1 MNFDVR
7 GALVGGLQSG
17 RMLTACLGLGLVTAG
32 PVAWA
37 QDADGDGV
45 RDSADNCPLVA
56 NAAQGDCDQ
65 DGVGDACEG
74 SVQLST
80 GNLGAIGSG
89 VTTAGQ
95 LSGVA
100 TTLWP
105 VTVTVRAVGDF
116 NLATEYATLKLAGV
130 TITTTLFQSGAS
142 DCPATPDQASFVLTA
157 AQWNA
162 LVVANPGAPMPV
174 TILGNSL
181 VSATQCGAA
190 AFSEVKVRV
199 TIAPDCNGNAV
210 IDSCDIA
217 LGTTPDCNANGVPDG
232 CDVAGGAA
240 DVDDDGI
247 LDSCEP
253 DCNDNAIPDDSEIAS
268 GAVADCDQNGVPDAC
283 DIAGGAPDCNQNGVF
298 DACEIAGGAALD
310 CDGNNVPD
318 ACDIAGGAPDCN
330 QNGVPDACDIASGA
344 NDIDQDGVPDSC
356 EDCNGNGLPDDY
368 EVAQGTEP
376 DCNQNGVPDTCD
388 VVAGTARDCNGDG
401 RLDICEVLFDAAA
414 DDNQNCTPDAC
425 EYAVGDF
432 GLNGMVDGKDLG
444 FMLGL
449 WDSTDDFADL
459 NGDGFVGGAD
469 LAVLLASWGPTG
481 FGSTCPGVPAWATLV
496 EYFPD
501 PTVVWDPALRQA
513 IIATGRPWRVR
524 DTATQMEMLLIPP
537 GSFQMGCSASNQ
549 SGCYSDESP
558 VHTVTLTNAFYLGRY
573 EVTQAQWQARIGSNP
588 SYVTSASTQVPA
600 AQVPNRP
607 VEQVSWT
614 MIAGAGGFM
623 AQTGMRLPT
632 EAEWEYA
639 YRAGT
644 TTAFHGF
651 TGYPNGTNDDSLVG
665 AIGWWFI
672 NTCGGG
678 SGCMTLPVGQKLG
691 NGFGLHDM
699 GGNVWEW
706 VNDWYGSY
714 SSSAQTNPTGPT
726 TGSVRVLRGGSWGN
740 AAFDLR
746 ASARGD
752 SAPAAASATIGFR
765 AARSP

>member
-1 MNFDVR
+1 MIFDVR
-7 GALVGGLQSG
+7 ATFAGGLQSG
-17 RMLTACLGLGLVTAG
+17 RMLAACLGLAVVAAA

-45 RDSADNCPLVA
+45 RDSADNCPLVP

-80 GNLGAIGSG
+80 GNMGAIGAG
-89 VTTAGQ
+89 VTTTGA

-100 TTLWP
+100 ATLWP
-105 VTVTVRAVGDF
+105 VTITVRAVGDF

-142 DCPATPDQASFVLTA
+142 DCPATPDQASFVITA

-162 LVVANPGAPMPV
+162 LVGANPGAPMPV

-181 VSATQCGAA
+181 VSATQCGGSVLA
-190 AFSEVKVRV
+190 EVLARI

-210 IDSCDIA
+210 SDSCDVFT
-217 LGTTPDCNANGVPDG
+217 GSSPDCNQNGVPDE
-232 CDVAGGAA
+232 CDVSGGVA
-240 DVDDDGI
+240 DVDDDGVP
-247 LDSCEP
+247 DSCEP
-253 DCNDNAIPDDSEIAS
+253 DCNGNAIPDDSEIAS

-298 DACEIAGGAALD
+298 DACEIASGTAA
-310 CDGNNVPD
+310 
-318 ACDIAGGAPDCN
+318 DCN
-330 QNGVPDACDIASGA
+330 QNS
-344 NDIDQDGVPDSC
+344 VPDSC
-356 EDCNGNGLPDDY
+356 DLAGGTPDCNANGVPDNCDVAAGSTDVDDDGIPDSCERDCNGNGLPEDY
-368 EVAQGTEP
+368 ELAQGSVP
-376 DCNQNGVPDTCD
+376 DCNANGVPDTCD
-388 VVAGTARDCNGDG
+388 VVAGTARDCDRDG
-401 RLDICEVLFDAAA
+401 RLDFCEVAFDAAT

-432 GLNGMVDGKDLG
+432 GLNGAVDGKDLG

-449 WDSTDDFADL
+449 WDSTDDLADL

-481 FGSTCPGVPAWATLV
+481 FGGSTCLGVPAWATLV
-496 EYFPD
+496 EYVPD
-501 PTVVWDPALRQA
+501 PAVVWDPALRQA
-513 IIATGRPWRVR
+513 ITATGLAWRVK

-537 GSFQMGCSASNQ
+537 GSFQMGCSASQ
-549 SGCYSDESP
+549 SYSCDSDENP

-573 EVTQAQWQARIGSNP
+573 EVTQAQWQARMGSNP
-588 SYVTSASTQVPA
+588 SYFQSASTQVPA

-607 VEQVSWT
+607 VERVSWN

-651 TGYPNGTNDDSLVG
+651 TGYLNGTNDD
-665 AIGWWFI
+665 
-672 NTCGGG
+672 
-678 SGCMTLPVGQKLG
+678 TLAGNIAWYTSSSISQPRPVGGKAG

-699 GGNVWEW
+699 AGNVWEW
-706 VNDWYGSY
+706 VNDWYGDY
-714 SSSAQTNPTGPT
+714 SAEPQVNPQGHPTGQYGPY
-726 TGSVRVLRGGSWGN
+726 RVFRGGSWN
-740 AAFDLR
+740 NSTLFV
-746 ASARGD
+746 RG
-752 SAPAAASATIGFR
+752 SFRYFGSPVGAGYNLGFR
-765 AARSP
+765 AARFP